1 MTKTLTP
8 AEFALEIGTDARTA
22 RKFLRSDAGMGT
34 KVGKGQRWAIEA
46 RQVRSL
52 KTKFSKWDEAR
63 NAAKVPETTEEV
75 EAPTDA

>member
-8 AEFALEIGTDARTA
+8 AEFALEVGTDARTA
-22 RKFLRSDAGMGT
+22 RKFLRSDQGMNA

-52 KTKFSKWDEAR
+52 KAKFSKWDEAR
-63 NAAKVPETTEEV
+63 NAAKTPDEV
-75 EAPTDA
+75 EAPDAD